1 MLALACALTPGC
13 GSEERRVAVYPEA
26 SDGARVNLTPALIT
40 QVTLPD
46 NFVLRPDEFAGVVA
60 DPPRKLIYV
69 GNRAG
74 ALVALH
80 MEDGSVAW
88 EVNFPGAISSEGVLA
103 EDGALLLLGTDN
115 GDLVAFDLETRK
127 PRWTYETQG
136 MIRNAPLVVDGVVY
150 IVNSRDQVFALDL
163 RGGTWRWQYDQPYP
177 TEFTVHG
184 HAGLSYMPA
193 QQADEAAGT
202 VFTGFS
208 NGKIAAIGAT
218 SGEAL
223 WLASVAPPDGGDF
236 ADADATPLVMLP
248 GPPGLSMLPGPPG
261 LSMLPGPP
269 GPPGLSMPPGP
280 PGLSSVDQGELVVAG
295 QNTGVYGLSL
305 ADGAQRW
312 FHPVRGAGSV
322 VRGPRGL
329 MAFSSALEGVFVL
342 EHGGRVRWRRQT
354 NPGFVSAPLVI
365 GDTAF
370 VTHAEDGLLAYDIE
384 TSEYLGGLDIGSGM
398 SGPPT
403 YDPVF
408 GRFYALSNRGALVVF
423 RMVAG

>member
-1 MLALACALTPGC
+1 MTGALGYVFRDRFLGTALAIMAAMAVVTVVVAGC
-13 GSEERRVAVYPEA
+13 GREDSRVTVYPED
-26 SDGARVNLTPALIT
+26 SSGARLNLSPTMIK
-40 QVTLPD
+40 QITLPD

-60 DPPRKLIYV
+60 DPARQLIYI

-74 ALVALH
+74 ALMALR

-88 EVNFPGAISSEGVLA
+88 EVDFPGAISSEGVLA
-103 EDGALLLLGTDN
+103 EDGAVLLFGTDN
-115 GDLVAFDLETRK
+115 GDLIAFDLETKK

-136 MIRNAPLVVDGVVY
+136 MIRNLPVVVDGVVY

-177 TEFTVHG
+177 TDFTVHG
-184 HAGLSYMPA
+184 HAGISYLPA

-208 NGKIAAIGAT
+208 NGKVEAIGAT

-236 ADADATPLVMLP
+236 ADADATPLVNVEQ
-248 GPPGLSMLPGPPG
+248 G
-261 LSMLPGPP
+261 
-269 GPPGLSMPPGP
+269 
-280 PGLSSVDQGELVVAG
+280 SVVVAG
-295 QNTGVYGLSL
+295 QNTGVYGLAL
-305 ADGAQRW
+305 ADGTQRW

-354 NPGFVSAPLVI
+354 NPGFVSTPVI
-365 GDTAF
+365 VGDIAF

-408 GRFYALSNRGALVVF
+408 GRFYTVSNRGAMVVF
-423 RMVAG
+423 RMAAS

>member
-1 MLALACALTPGC
+1 MLAIACALTPGC
-13 GSEERRVAVYPEA
+13 GTEERRVAVYPEA
-26 SDGARVNLTPALIT
+26 SEGARVNLTPALIT

-46 NFVLRPDEFAGVVA
+46 NFVLRPDEFAGVVV

-74 ALVALH
+74 ALMALH

-193 QQADEAAGT
+193 QQAVEAAGR

-248 GPPGLSMLPGPPG
+248 GPSNL
-261 LSMLPGPP
+261 
-269 GPPGLSMPPGP
+269 
-280 PGLSSVDQGELVVAG
+280 DQGEVVVAG

-342 EHGGRVRWRRQT
+342 EHRGRVRWRRQT

-403 YDPVF
+403 HDPVF

-423 RMVAG
+423 RMAAG

>member
-1 MLALACALTPGC
+1 MSWSEGQVPGDRSWGTGLVLGLALTLGC
-13 GSEERRVAVYPEA
+13 GGEARKVAVYPEA
-26 SDGARVNLTPALIT
+26 SSGARLNLTPALVT

-60 DPPRKLIYV
+60 DPQRQLIYV

-74 ALVALH
+74 SLMALR
-80 MEDGSVAW
+80 MDDGTQVW
-88 EVNFPGAISSEGVLA
+88 EVNFPGAISSEGLIA

-136 MIRNAPLVVDGVVY
+136 MIRNLPVVVEGVVY

-163 RGGTWRWQYDQPYP
+163 RSGSWRWQYDQPYP
-177 TEFTVHG
+177 TDFTVHG
-184 HAGLSYMPA
+184 HAGISYLA
-193 QQADEAAGT
+193 SDGSDEAAGT

-208 NGKIAAIGAT
+208 NGKVAAIGAT

-223 WLASVAPPDGGDF
+223 WLVSVAPPEGGDF
-236 ADADATPLVMLP
+236 ADADATPLVYP
-248 GPPGLSMLPGPPG
+248 ER
-261 LSMLPGPP
+261 
-269 GPPGLSMPPGP
+269 
-280 PGLSSVDQGELVVAG
+280 GEVVVAG
-295 QNTGVYGLSL
+295 QNTGVYGLAL
-305 ADGAQRW
+305 ADGSQKW

-342 EHGGRVRWRRQT
+342 EHGGRVRWRRQV

-365 GDTAF
+365 GDIAF
-370 VTHAEDGLLAYDIE
+370 LTHAEDGLLAYDIE
-384 TSEYLGGLDIGSGM
+384 TSEYLGGLDFGSGM
-398 SGPPT
+398 SGPPAH
-403 YDPVF
+403 DPVF
-408 GRFYALSNRGALVVF
+408 GRFYVVSNRGALIVF
-423 RMVAG
+423 RMAES

>member
-1 MLALACALTPGC
+1 MSWREGQVPADRSRGTGCVGLGSKGGIALGVGLGVALGVSACGGET
-13 GSEERRVAVYPEA
+13 RRVAVYPET
-26 SDGARVNLTPALIT
+26 SSGARLNLSPALVT

-60 DPPRKLIYV
+60 DPARQLIYV

-74 ALVALH
+74 SLMALR
-80 MEDGSVAW
+80 MDDGSQVW
-88 EVNFPGAISSEGVLA
+88 EVNFPGAISSEGLIA

-136 MIRNAPLVVDGVVY
+136 MIRNLPVVVEGVVY

-163 RGGTWRWQYDQPYP
+163 RGGSWRWQYDQPYP
-177 TEFTVHG
+177 TDFTVHG
-184 HAGLSYMPA
+184 HAGVSYLPA
-193 QQADEAAGT
+193 QGSDEAAGT

-208 NGKIAAIGAT
+208 NGKVAAIGAT

-223 WLASVAPPDGGDF
+223 WLVSVAPPDGGDF
-236 ADADATPLVMLP
+236 ADADGTPLV
-248 GPPGLSMLPGPPG
+248 
-261 LSMLPGPP
+261 
-269 GPPGLSMPPGP
+269 
-280 PGLSSVDQGELVVAG
+280 DAERGEVVVAG
-295 QNTGVYGLSL
+295 QNTGVYGLAL
-305 ADGAQRW
+305 ADGSQQW

-342 EHGGRVRWRRQT
+342 EHGGRVRWRKQT
-354 NPGFVSAPLVI
+354 NPGFVSAPLVV
-365 GDTAF
+365 GDIAF

-384 TSEYLGGLDIGSGM
+384 TSEYLGGLDFGSGM
-398 SGPPT
+398 SGPPA

-408 GRFYALSNRGALVVF
+408 GRFYTLSNRGALIVF
-423 RMVAG
+423 RMAES

>member
-1 MLALACALTPGC
+1 MSRTSGQVLRDRSWRVLAIACALTPGC
-13 GSEERRVAVYPEA
+13 GTEERRVAVYPEA
-26 SDGARVNLTPALIT
+26 SEGARVNLTPALIT

-46 NFVLRPDEFAGVVA
+46 NFVLRPDEFAGVVV

-74 ALVALH
+74 ALMALH

-248 GPPGLSMLPGPPG
+248 GPSNL
-261 LSMLPGPP
+261 
-269 GPPGLSMPPGP
+269 
-280 PGLSSVDQGELVVAG
+280 DQGEVVVAG

-403 YDPVF
+403 HDPVF
-408 GRFYALSNRGALVVF
+408 GRFYALSNRGALIVF
-423 RMVAG
+423 RMAAG

>member
-1 MLALACALTPGC
+1 MFALSSVSVSCALACALAIGC
-13 GSEERRVAVYPEA
+13 GSEARRVAVYPEA

-74 ALVALH
+74 ALMALH

-115 GDLVAFDLETRK
+115 GDLVAFDLETKK

-136 MIRNAPLVVDGVVY
+136 MIRNVPVVVDGVVY

-177 TEFTVHG
+177 TDFTVHG
-184 HAGLSYMPA
+184 HAGVSYMPA

-236 ADADATPLVMLP
+236 ADADATPLIN
-248 GPPGLSMLPGPPG
+248 
-261 LSMLPGPP
+261 
-269 GPPGLSMPPGP
+269 
-280 PGLSSVDQGELVVAG
+280 VDQGEVVVAG

-342 EHGGRVRWRRQT
+342 EHGGKVRWRRQT

-403 YDPVF
+403 HDPVF
-408 GRFYALSNRGALVVF
+408 GRFYALSNRGALIVF
-423 RMVAG
+423 RMAAG

>member
-115 GDLVAFDLETRK
+115 GDLVAFDLETKK

-136 MIRNAPLVVDGVVY
+136 TIRNAPVVVDGVVY

-177 TEFTVHG
+177 TDFTVHG

-202 VFTGFS
+202 LFTGFS

-248 GPPGLSMLPGPPG
+248 GPSNL
-261 LSMLPGPP
+261 
-269 GPPGLSMPPGP
+269 
-280 PGLSSVDQGELVVAG
+280 DQGEVVVAG

-342 EHGGRVRWRRQT
+342 EHRGRVRWRRQT

-423 RMVAG
+423 RMAAG

>member
-1 MLALACALTPGC
+1 MAAGMAALVLASC
-13 GSEERRVAVYPEA
+13 GGDDRRVAVYPED
-26 SDGARVNLTPALIT
+26 SSGARLNLSPALVKQI
-40 QVTLPD
+40 TLPD

-60 DPPRKLIYV
+60 DPARQLIYI

-74 ALVALH
+74 TLMALR
-80 MEDGSVAW
+80 MEDGAVAW
-88 EVNFPGAISSEGVLA
+88 EVDFPGAISSEGVLA
-103 EDGALLLLGTDN
+103 EDGAVLLFGTDN
-115 GDLVAFDLETRK
+115 GDLISFDLETRK
-127 PRWTYETQG
+127 SRWTYETQG
-136 MIRNAPLVVDGVVY
+136 MIRNLPVVVEGVVY

-184 HAGLSYMPA
+184 HAGISYLPP

-208 NGKIAAIGAT
+208 NGKVAAIGAT

-223 WLASVAPPDGGDF
+223 WLANVAPPDGGDF
-236 ADADATPLVMLP
+236 ADADATPLVN
-248 GPPGLSMLPGPPG
+248 
-261 LSMLPGPP
+261 
-269 GPPGLSMPPGP
+269 
-280 PGLSSVDQGELVVAG
+280 VEQGEVVVAG
-295 QNTGVYGLSL
+295 QNTGVYGLAL
-305 ADGAQRW
+305 ADGTQKW
-312 FHPVRGAGSV
+312 FHAVRGAGSV

-354 NPGFVSAPLVI
+354 NPGFVSTPLIV
-365 GDTAF
+365 GDIAF

-403 YDPVF
+403 HDPVF
-408 GRFYALSNRGALVVF
+408 GRFYTVSNRGALVVF
-423 RMVAG
+423 RMAAN